1 MNPLP
6 SCFLSNL
13 HFVSVTIRPGVAAK
27 SWMGIKAL
35 LKNSIVLKEMT
46 IKLCHYYYYYEV
58 ERDKLYMDLL
68 KLPRGSRDCSIF
80 VKIKEIP

>member
-6 SCFLSNL
+6 PCFRFNL
-13 HFVSVTIRPGVAAK
+13 RFVFITIRYGVVANG
-27 SWMGIKAL
+27 WVGIKAL

-46 IKLCHYYYYYEV
+46 IELCDSYDEV
-58 ERDKLYMDLL
+58 ERDNLCKDLL